1 MAIRKRLRVK
11 GCYADL
17 PLHILGT
24 RLLLRPLL
32 IHLVTP
38 LERKHRKS
46 SGRSGAMPMPI
57 FEVIATQS
65 RMSFELHEAKGDIL
79 TGKIFHS

>member
-32 IHLVTP
+32 NHLVTP

-46 SGRSGAMPMPI
+46 SDRSGAMPILI
-57 FEVIATQS
+57 FEVVATKS
-65 RMSFELHEAKGDIL
+65 RMSFESHEAEGDTL